1 MIASD
6 RPHQPAKTLSQSL
19 EIMPRMAEEGPI
31 DRDLFRIFLD
41 SGACLRYAEGF
52 LAPAPRDTLA
62 LDAFMPRP

>member
-41 SGACLRYAEGF
+41 WG
-52 LAPAPRDTLA
+52 PA
-62 LDAFMPRP
+62 

>member
-31 DRDLFRIFLD
+31 DRDPFRIFLD
-41 SGACLRYAEGF
+41 SGACLR
-52 LAPAPRDTLA
+52 
-62 LDAFMPRP
+62 